1 MIALTLMSSNTL
13 RAFILSQ
20 GEELLTGQTVDT
32 NSTWIAEQ
40 VSGLGLRVVGGYTA
54 GDVRTDIAKAFD
66 LALDAADVVL
76 CTGGLGPTEDDLTAE
91 ALADALGLELHQD
104 SEALAQVRSRYE
116 RRGRDLPACHDRQA
130 LLPVGAVVLEN
141 QLGTAPAFM
150 LSAPGRGTLFCM
162 PGVPHE
168 MKGIWADH
176 IRPRL
181 LNMPGVQPP
190 LRWHFNTLGKGES
203 QLQDELRAIP
213 ERFDGVRLGFRA
225 RMPGV
230 QVKLEADANCA
241 AFEAAV
247 SWTRAELG
255 IGCFSDAP
263 GGSPEVSLAARVGD
277 LLMERGERLAVAES
291 CTGGLVSN
299 LCVTEP
305 GSSRWLDRGA
315 VTYSN
320 EAKVDMLGVEE
331 STLIDEG
338 AVSESVVLEMARGAA
353 EEAGVEWGVATTG
366 IAGPTGGSPEKP
378 VGTVWIACVGPSG
391 ERAKKLFLPT
401 GSRTTTRIYS
411 ATIALDILRRQILR
425 TG

>member
-1 MIALTLMSSNTL
+1 MTSNTL

-20 GEELLTGQTVDT
+20 GEELLSGQTVDT
-32 NSTWIAEQ
+32 NSTWLAEQ
-40 VSGLGLRVVGGYTA
+40 VSSLGLRVVGGYTA
-54 GDVRTDIAKAFD
+54 GDVRADIAKAFEIG
-66 LALDAADVVL
+66 LDAADVVL

-91 ALADALGLELHQD
+91 ALADATGLELHQD
-104 SEALAQVRSRYE
+104 PEALDQVRRRYE
-116 RRGRDLPACHDRQA
+116 LRGRALPACHDRQA

-141 QLGTAPAFM
+141 RLGTAPAFM
-150 LSAPGRGTLFCM
+150 LAVPGRGTLFCM

-176 IRPRL
+176 IRPQL
-181 LNMPGVQPP
+181 LNLPGVQPP

-203 QLQDELRAIP
+203 QLQDELRSIP
-213 ERFDGVRLGFRA
+213 DRFAGVRLGFRA

-230 QVKLEADANCA
+230 QVKLEADAGCID
-241 AFEAAV
+241 FEEAV
-247 SWTRAELG
+247 CWTRAELG

-263 GGSPEVSLAARVGD
+263 GGGPEATLAACIGAM
-277 LLMERGERLAVAES
+277 LMERGERLAVAES
-291 CTGGLVSN
+291 CTGGLVAH
-299 LCVTEP
+299 LCITEP
-305 GSSRWLDRGA
+305 GSSQWLDRGS

-320 EAKVDMLGVEE
+320 EAKVDMLGVQE

-353 EEAGVEWGVATTG
+353 EEAGVDWGIATTG

-401 GSRTTTRIYS
+401 GSRTTTRVYS
-411 ATIALDILRRQILR
+411 AAIALDFLRRQILR
-425 TG
+425 SR